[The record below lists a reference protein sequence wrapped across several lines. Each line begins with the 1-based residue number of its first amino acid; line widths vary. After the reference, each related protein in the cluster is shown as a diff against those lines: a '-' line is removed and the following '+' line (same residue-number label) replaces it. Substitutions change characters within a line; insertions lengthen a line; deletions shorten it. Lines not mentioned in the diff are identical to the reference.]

1 MPSPPQTPHPPG
13 SSPTTTGGFAMVT
26 LPKGVKPAQI
36 TPTLSKVGGSSP
48 EIIMIRGLPKANIK
62 SIVLK
67 DYSLAKIRSYYDGL
81 DKNVNF
87 YESKYASNI
96 LGAFLDGNGASQKG
110 EGIGLSVGNHMKAL
124 ELQGTLKGIKKNK
137 QNKMMDA
144 SNNVITNKTA
154 IASLFETSSGEL
166 LVINISLPNVSK
178 EVNEKVSNSLV
189 KLFKDNLAKD
199 TQDIGI
205 ICFIG
210 MENKDMQ
217 IKIEGLKSMKAEGM
231 DTVLVTDKLNFT
243 AGNIIKDNGI
253 DSFTIYKK

>member
-1 MPSPPQTPHPPG
+1 
-13 SSPTTTGGFAMVT
+13 
-26 LPKGVKPAQI
+26 
-36 TPTLSKVGGSSP
+36 
-48 EIIMIRGLPKANIK
+48 
-62 SIVLK
+62 
-67 DYSLAKIRSYYDGL
+67 
-81 DKNVNF
+81 
-87 YESKYASNI
+87 
-96 LGAFLDGNGASQKG
+96 
-110 EGIGLSVGNHMKAL
+110 MKAL
-124 ELQGTLKGIKKNK
+124 ELQGTLQGIKKNK
-137 QNKMMDA
+137 QNKMMDV

-217 IKIEGLKSMKAEGM
+217 IRRS
-231 DTVLVTDKLNFT
+231 TQV
-243 AGNIIKDNGI
+243 
-253 DSFTIYKK
+253 